1 MIMNKIEYN
10 NVDLTC
16 SFQQVEGVDKDLCLH
31 GVMSRQDGR
40 FVFEE
45 AVKCNKDRRNPKI
58 FEGQYCSLVHM
69 RNNKYQI
76 HMKTIDATKVV
87 DASKLAFG
95 VYNELLQAFNILK

>member
-1 MIMNKIEYN
+1 MKKIEYN

-16 SFQQVEGVDKDLCLH
+16 SLQQVEGVDADLCLH
-31 GVMSRQDGR
+31 GVMSRQDGK

-69 RNNKYQI
+69 RNNKY
-76 HMKTIDATKVV
+76 
-87 DASKLAFG
+87 
-95 VYNELLQAFNILK
+95 

>member
-1 MIMNKIEYN
+1 MKKIDYN

-16 SFQQVEGVDKDLCLH
+16 SFQQQAMEMGDDMCLH
-31 GVMSRQDGR
+31 GVMSRQDGK

-45 AVKCNKDRRNPKI
+45 AVKRNGDRRNPKI

-76 HMKTIDATKVV
+76 HMKTIDATKVE

-95 VYNELLQAFNILK
+95 VYSELLQAFNILH